1 MNRELRIENSEFTI
15 PHSSFR
21 AGVQRWFEFENVSFD
36 YHLIREDRKT
46 VVASVLPSQAV
57 VLKVPIKATDDRI
70 DDFLRRKFRWVL
82 KQRRY
87 FAQFKV
93 RPEKR
98 YVSGETF
105 RYRGRFHKLLIRD
118 VANQK
123 LVNSELRMVNN
134 EGGEDNSE
142 FTIQNSQFK
151 ERVSLQHGTLT
162 VYATRPGNSKALL
175 DSWYRDK
182 AHAVFAHRLEV
193 CLAMF
198 DYEDAPGLMVRPMT
212 RRWGSYSQ
220 RTNRVIL
227 NQELIKAATRHIDYV
242 IIHELCHMTHRQH
255 NRAFYE
261 LLASKL
267 PQWQR
272 LKTELELSLLG

>member
-1 MNRELRIENSEFTI
+1 MENSQFTI
-15 PHSSFR
+15 QHSPFR
-21 AGVQRWFEFENVSFD
+21 TGAQRRFVYENVSFD

-46 VVASVLPSQAV
+46 VAASVLPSQAI
-57 VLKVPIKATDDRI
+57 VLKVPIKATDDHI
-70 DDFLRRKFRWVL
+70 DDFLRRKFRWIL

-93 RPEKR
+93 RTEKR

-105 RYRGRFHKLLIRD
+105 RYRGRSHKLLIR
-118 VANQK
+118 
-123 LVNSELRMVNN
+123 
-134 EGGEDNSE
+134 
-142 FTIQNSQFK
+142 QNGHQEHVLLK
-151 ERVSLQHGTLT
+151 HGTLT
-162 VYATRPGNSKALL
+162 VFTALPKASDHNRKLI
-175 DSWYRDK
+175 DGWFRDK
-182 AHAVFAHRLEV
+182 AHAVFAQRLEV
-193 CLAMF
+193 CLGIF

-242 IIHELCHMTHRQH
+242 IIHELCHMTHRKH

-261 LLASKL
+261 LLGSKL

>member
-1 MNRELRIENSEFTI
+1 MNAALSVGSRKEAVEKRFCY
-15 PHSSFR
+15 
-21 AGVQRWFEFENVSFD
+21 ENVSFD

-46 VVASVLPSQAV
+46 VAASVLPSQAI

-82 KQRRY
+82 EQKRY
-87 FAQFKV
+87 FAQFKA
-93 RPEKR
+93 PSEKR

-105 RYRGRFHKLLIRD
+105 RYRGRSYKLLIR
-118 VANQK
+118 
-123 LVNSELRMVNN
+123 
-134 EGGEDNSE
+134 
-142 FTIQNSQFK
+142 QNGKQEHVLLK
-151 ERVSLQHGTLT
+151 HGTLT
-162 VYATRPGNSKALL
+162 VFTALPKASDHNRELL
-175 DSWYRDK
+175 DGWFRDK
-182 AHAVFAHRLEV
+182 AHAVFAQRLEV

-198 DYEDAPGLMVRPMT
+198 DYEDAPRLMVRSMT
-212 RRWGSYSQ
+212 RRWGSYVQ
-220 RTNRVIL
+220 RTNRLIL

-242 IIHELCHMTHRQH
+242 IIHELCHMKHARH

-267 PQWQR
+267 PQWKR